1 MAVLGYRD
9 GVRRLPAWAEE
20 RLRGYL
26 DACGIQSAIITSTLR
41 TPEEQADVMV
51 RQYGTPERA
60 ASLYKGPKGRA
71 VLAAWSK
78 NRATPVPAMVAAM
91 AEVGFTSSHMN
102 PCLATADLAPSSIGI
117 DAVGALVAFAK
128 SRMKTGEVV
137 EVEGP
142 PADAAVHI
150 AMAPPVA
157 SRTASA

>member
-9 GVRRLPAWAEE
+9 PSLRRLPAWAED

-26 DACGIQSAIITSTLR
+26 DACGIPKATITSTLR
-41 TPEEQADVMV
+41 TPAEQADVMV
-51 RQYGTPERA
+51 RQYVTPERA
-60 ASLYKGPKGRA
+60 ASLYRGPKGRA
-71 VLAAWSK
+71 VLAAWAA
-78 NRATPVPAMVAAM
+78 NRADPVPAMVRAM

-102 PCLATADLAPSSIGI
+102 PNLATADIAPSSVGV
-117 DAVGALVAFAK
+117 DAVPALVAFAK

-150 AMAPPVA
+150 AMAPPGVA
-157 SRTASA
+157 SRT